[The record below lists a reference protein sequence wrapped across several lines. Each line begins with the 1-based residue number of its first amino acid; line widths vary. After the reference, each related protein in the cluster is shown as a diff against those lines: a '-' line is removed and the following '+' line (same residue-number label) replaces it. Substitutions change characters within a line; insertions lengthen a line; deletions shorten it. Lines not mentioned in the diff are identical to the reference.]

1 MRRALAQTARP
12 RGEQTIALINIVF
25 LMLIFFLIAG
35 SLAPRPEGDVALVSL
50 SEITTEPPSDA
61 LVVLA
66 DGSLRHT
73 GETLTREDALARFG
87 DTARVRLLPDR
98 AAPAEEL
105 VALAQALR
113 AAGVAELVIVTER
126 GLE

>member
-1 MRRALAQTARP
+1 MRRALAQTERP
-12 RGEQTIALINIVF
+12 RGEPTIALINIVF

-35 SLAPRPEGDVALVSL
+35 SLAPRPEGDVTLVSL

-61 LVVLA
+61 LVMLA
-66 DGSLRHT
+66 EGSLRHA
-73 GETLTREDALARFG
+73 GKTLTHEDALVRFG

-98 AAPAEEL
+98 DAPAGEL
-105 VALAQALR
+105 VVLAQSLR